1 MRNLAACQIC
11 GFCCPACRVV
21 CPGMGLCTCPRVA
34 CAWVGDS
41 PRVSGMPRRVQPGA
55 GGRLRLC
62 PGIRKG
68 RGHVWCPLP
77 FEVWVRRRATL
88 PHPSGCSTIAVPG
101 LSFRVRNGS
110 GRLPWAMA
118 AANLVLYIPR
128 DRVSTCSLGG
138 SWWVGDRIVDA
149 TEGLIH
155 VTGRVSPRRPLSM
168 FAPAALYGRVCVLP
182 FDC

>member
-1 MRNLAACQIC
+1 M
-11 GFCCPACRVV
+11 
-21 CPGMGLCTCPRVA
+21 
-34 CAWVGDS
+34 
-41 PRVSGMPRRVQPGA
+41 
-55 GGRLRLC
+55 
-62 PGIRKG
+62 
-68 RGHVWCPLP
+68 WCPLP
-77 FEVWVRRRATL
+77 FKVWVRRRATL
-88 PHPSGCSTIAVPG
+88 PHPSRCSTIAVPG

-155 VTGRVSPRRPLSM
+155 VTCRVSPCRPLSM
-168 FAPAALYGRVCVLP
+168 FAPAALYGRVCSVAVRLLVP
-182 FDC
+182 VGSTPRGASTSGLSTTCSPWSLQTPVGVTES